1 MKSLNEFLNEAKDVG
16 HYERIGNQT
25 IVDSNFVNYS
35 KGCLP
40 DSELVHLG
48 MGDFQLKTPKGNIT
62 FNRSGKIVGIGQDFV
77 GRPHRATDDKG
88 GKVLEELI
96 KVMTKKKK
104 AVLSMAGLDE
114 SKKEITKY
122 HKAAKKAGANK
133 LSKIEPEYDDLYGH
147 SFTFVDSDGTKTEIY
162 YDKDQ
167 EGVAISQFY
176 SEDEVETDDISI
188 DSMLKL
194 IEQSRLDESKKPVT
208 DKYGWHIKPFFKE
221 GEKVLYY
228 GEPAEISRVRDDGN
242 KVTYD
247 VKYTNQR
254 GSQSFVNNKSGEI
267 KKLNEAQSYAASFGG
282 SSQSSEMDTDKFK
295 EALNKVKLDLVS
307 AKGLWDRKNIVNSK
321 NKVVSQINTEDSTYR
336 ISKNGRSQWYNF
348 KPQGFKVGGYDKV
361 IKHILGSLDE
371 INQYTGEAEKS
382 EKYWDTKFKKA
393 IKLFP
398 TWADEKVDITNEIRQ
413 VYNERILDVTKGD
426 KGYVEPISRYE
437 GDVEIYIEMA
447 TDLWNK
453 MKGDVIAK
461 EYALE
466 DYVRW
471 LK

>member
-16 HYERIGNQT
+16 HYVPAGNQT

-48 MGDFQLKTPKGNIT
+48 MGDFELKTPKGNIT
-62 FNRSGKIVGIGQDFV
+62 FSRTGKIVGIGQDFV
-77 GRPHRATDDKG
+77 GRPHRATDNKG

-104 AVLSMAGLDE
+104 AVLSMSGMDE
-114 SKKEITKY
+114 SKK
-122 HKAAKKAGANK
+122 K
-133 LSKIEPEYDDLYGH
+133 L
-147 SFTFVDSDGTKTEIY
+147 
-162 YDKDQ
+162 
-167 EGVAISQFY
+167 ISQFKPGDKIKTQEGKKKVIKDIDIFPDY
-176 SEDEVETDDISI
+176 VGVFFDD
-188 DSMLKL
+188 DSYERYHKD
-194 IEQSRLDESKKPVT
+194 SVLDEAKKPVT

-228 GEPAEISRVRDDGN
+228 GEPAVITKVRDKSS

-247 VKYTNQR
+247 VRYTKDDRPMFQA
-254 GSQSFVNNKSGEI
+254 FVGNKSGEI
-267 KKLNEAQSYAASFGG
+267 KKLNE
-282 SSQSSEMDTDKFK
+282 
-295 EALNKVKLDLVS
+295 
-307 AKGLWDRKNIVNSK
+307 
-321 NKVVSQINTEDSTYR
+321 
-336 ISKNGRSQWYNF
+336 
-348 KPQGFKVGGYDKV
+348 
-361 IKHILGSLDE
+361 
-371 INQYTGEAEKS
+371 INQYTGEAEKP

-398 TWADEKVDITNEIRQ
+398 TWADEKVDITNEIRK
-413 VYNERILDVTKGD
+413 VYNEMILDVIKGD
-426 KGYVEPISRYE
+426 KGYVKPISKYE
-437 GDVEIYIEMA
+437 GDVEVYIEMA

-453 MKGDVIAK
+453 MKGNVIAK
-461 EYALE
+461 EMALE

>member
-1 MKSLNEFLNEAKDVG
+1 MRPLNEFLNEAKDVG
-16 HYERIGNQT
+16 HYERVGNQT

-62 FNRSGKIVGIGQDFV
+62 FNRSGKLEGIGQDFV

-88 GKVLEELI
+88 GKVLDELI
-96 KVMTKKKK
+96 KLMTKKKK
-104 AVLSMAGLDE
+104 AVLSMSGMDE
-114 SKKEITKY
+114 
-122 HKAAKKAGANK
+122 A
-133 LSKIEPEYDDLYGH
+133 
-147 SFTFVDSDGTKTEIY
+147 
-162 YDKDQ
+162 
-167 EGVAISQFY
+167 
-176 SEDEVETDDISI
+176 
-188 DSMLKL
+188 
-194 IEQSRLDESKKPVT
+194 KKPVT

-228 GEPAEISRVRDDGN
+228 GEPAEILRVRDEGN

-254 GSQSFVNNKSGEI
+254 GFQSFVSNKSGEI

-282 SSQSSEMDTDKFK
+282 SSKSSEMDTDKFK

-361 IKHILGSLDE
+361 IKHILGNLDE

-398 TWADEKVDITNEIRQ
+398 TWGDEKIDITNEIRK
-413 VYNERILDVTKGD
+413 VYNERVLDVIKGD
-426 KGYVEPISRYE
+426 KGYVEPIDRYE
-437 GDVEIYIEMA
+437 NDSEVYIKFA

>member
-1 MKSLNEFLNEAKDVG
+1 MKHLNEFLNEAKDVG
-16 HYERIGNQT
+16 HYERVGNQT

-40 DSELVHLG
+40 GSELVHLG

-62 FNRSGKIVGIGQDFV
+62 FNRSGRLEGIGQDFV

-104 AVLSMAGLDE
+104 AVLSMSGMDE

-147 SFTFVDSDGTKTEIY
+147 SFTFVDSDGDTVEIY

-167 EGVAISQFY
+167 EGVAITQ
-176 SEDEVETDDISI
+176 DDETDDISI
-188 DSMLKL
+188 EGMLKL
-194 IEQSRLDESKKPVT
+194 IEQSGMNEAKKDYV
-208 DKYGWHIKPFFKE
+208 
-221 GEKVLYY
+221 
-228 GEPAEISRVRDDGN
+228 
-242 KVTYD
+242 
-247 VKYTNQR
+247 
-254 GSQSFVNNKSGEI
+254 EI
-267 KKLNEAQSYAASFGG
+267 KKEITKFHNAAKKAGAKDLSRIKLGVNDFYAYYFSFVDSDGAFIELYFDLDDQEMVLKQNE
-282 SSQSSEMDTDKFK
+282 
-295 EALNKVKLDLVS
+295 
-307 AKGLWDRKNIVNSK
+307 R
-321 NKVVSQINTEDSTYR
+321 
-336 ISKNGRSQWYNF
+336 NGR
-348 KPQGFKVGGYDKV
+348 VGVSYGVSIDSM
-361 IKHILGSLDE
+361 LNLLEQSGMNE

-398 TWADEKVDITNEIRQ
+398 TWADEKRDITNEIRQ
-413 VYNERILDVTKGD
+413 VYNERVLDVIKGD
-426 KGYVEPISRYE
+426 KGYVEPIDRYE
-437 GDVEIYIEMA
+437 NDAEVYIKFA

-471 LK
+471 LR

>member
-1 MKSLNEFLNEAKDVG
+1 MKHLNEFLNEAKDVG

-114 SKKEITKY
+114 SKK
-122 HKAAKKAGANK
+122 
-133 LSKIEPEYDDLYGH
+133 
-147 SFTFVDSDGTKTEIY
+147 
-162 YDKDQ
+162 
-167 EGVAISQFY
+167 
-176 SEDEVETDDISI
+176 
-188 DSMLKL
+188 
-194 IEQSRLDESKKPVT
+194 PVT

-254 GSQSFVNNKSGEI
+254 GFQSFVNNKSGEI
-267 KKLNEAQSYAASFGG
+267 KKLN
-282 SSQSSEMDTDKFK
+282 
-295 EALNKVKLDLVS
+295 
-307 AKGLWDRKNIVNSK
+307 
-321 NKVVSQINTEDSTYR
+321 
-336 ISKNGRSQWYNF
+336 
-348 KPQGFKVGGYDKV
+348 
-361 IKHILGSLDE
+361 E

-437 GDVEIYIEMA
+437 GDVEIYIEMS

>member
-1 MKSLNEFLNEAKDVG
+1 MKHLNEFLNEAKDVG
-16 HYERIGNQT
+16 HYERVGNQT

-40 DSELVHLG
+40 GSELVHLG

-62 FNRSGKIVGIGQDFV
+62 FNRSGKLEGIGQDFV

-88 GKVLEELI
+88 GKVLDELI
-96 KVMTKKKK
+96 KLMTKKKK
-104 AVLSMAGLDE
+104 AVLSMSGMDE

-176 SEDEVETDDISI
+176 SEDDFYEVETDDISI
-188 DSMLKL
+188 EGMLKL
-194 IEQSRLDESKKPVT
+194 IEQS
-208 DKYGWHIKPFFKE
+208 G
-221 GEKVLYY
+221 
-228 GEPAEISRVRDDGN
+228 
-242 KVTYD
+242 
-247 VKYTNQR
+247 
-254 GSQSFVNNKSGEI
+254 
-267 KKLNEAQSYAASFGG
+267 
-282 SSQSSEMDTDKFK
+282 M
-295 EALNKVKLDLVS
+295 
-307 AKGLWDRKNIVNSK
+307 
-321 NKVVSQINTEDSTYR
+321 
-336 ISKNGRSQWYNF
+336 
-348 KPQGFKVGGYDKV
+348 
-361 IKHILGSLDE
+361 DE

-398 TWADEKVDITNEIRQ
+398 TWGDEKVDITNEIRQ
-413 VYNERILDVTKGD
+413 VYNERVLDVIKGD
-426 KGYVEPISRYE
+426 KGYVEPIDRYE
-437 GDVEIYIEMA
+437 GDVEVYIEMA

>member
-1 MKSLNEFLNEAKDVG
+1 MKHLNEFLNEAKDVG
-16 HYERIGNQT
+16 HYERVGNQT

-35 KGCLP
+35 KGVLP

-62 FNRSGKIVGIGQDFV
+62 FNRSGKLEGIGQDFV

-88 GKVLEELI
+88 GKVLDELI
-96 KVMTKKKK
+96 KLMTKKKK
-104 AVLSMAGLDE
+104 AVLSMSG
-114 SKKEITKY
+114 
-122 HKAAKKAGANK
+122 
-133 LSKIEPEYDDLYGH
+133 
-147 SFTFVDSDGTKTEIY
+147 
-162 YDKDQ
+162 
-167 EGVAISQFY
+167 
-176 SEDEVETDDISI
+176 
-188 DSMLKL
+188 M
-194 IEQSRLDESKKPVT
+194 DESKKPVT

-228 GEPAEISRVRDDGN
+228 GEPAVITNVRNDG

-247 VKYTNQR
+247 VKYTKKSGFQT
-254 GSQSFVNNKSGEI
+254 FVGNKSNEI
-267 KKLNEAQSYAASFGG
+267 TKLNEGKS
-282 SSQSSEMDTDKFK
+282 
-295 EALNKVKLDLVS
+295 V
-307 AKGLWDRKNIVNSK
+307 
-321 NKVVSQINTEDSTYR
+321 
-336 ISKNGRSQWYNF
+336 
-348 KPQGFKVGGYDKV
+348 
-361 IKHILGSLDE
+361 LDE

-398 TWADEKVDITNEIRQ
+398 TWADEKIDITNEIRQ
-413 VYNERILDVTKGD
+413 VYNERILDVIKGD
-426 KGYVEPISRYE
+426 KGYVEPIDRYE
-437 GDVEIYIEMA
+437 NDAEVYIEMA

-471 LK
+471 IR

>member
-16 HYERIGNQT
+16 HYERVGNQT

-40 DSELVHLG
+40 GSELVHLG

-62 FNRSGKIVGIGQDFV
+62 FNRSGRLEGIGQDFV

-88 GKVLEELI
+88 GKVLDELI

-104 AVLSMAGLDE
+104 AVLSMSGMNE

-188 DSMLKL
+188 EGMLKL
-194 IEQSRLDESKKPVT
+194 IEQSGMNETKKPVT
-208 DKYGWHIKPFFKE
+208 DEYGWHTKPFFKE

-228 GEPAEISRVRDDGN
+228 GEPAVITKVRDKGS
-242 KVTYD
+242 KISYD
-247 VKYTNQR
+247 VRYTKKGRPMFQA
-254 GSQSFVNNKSGEI
+254 FVYNKGNEI
-267 KKLNEAQSYAASFGG
+267 KKLNEGKS
-282 SSQSSEMDTDKFK
+282 
-295 EALNKVKLDLVS
+295 V
-307 AKGLWDRKNIVNSK
+307 
-321 NKVVSQINTEDSTYR
+321 
-336 ISKNGRSQWYNF
+336 
-348 KPQGFKVGGYDKV
+348 
-361 IKHILGSLDE
+361 LDE
-371 INQYTGEAEKS
+371 INQFTGEAEKS

-398 TWADEKVDITNEIRQ
+398 TMADEKRDITNEIRQ
-413 VYNERILDVTKGD
+413 VYNEMVLDVIKGD

-437 GDVEIYIEMA
+437 RDAEVYIEMA
-447 TDLWNK
+447 TGLWNK
-453 MKGDVIAK
+453 MKGNVIAK
-461 EYALE
+461 EMALE
-466 DYVRW
+466 DYVHWIR
-471 LK
+471 